1 MKFMDESGDDGKY
14 VGSNS
19 EFFTIS
25 IIDIENYVKVYNDLK
40 RKLDKKN
47 YFLKWYKLN
56 DKQKDIFINS
66 IKDVDYKVKIFYA
79 DEYTQNH
86 QAIVG

>member
-25 IIDIENYVKVYNDLK
+25 I
-40 RKLDKKN
+40 
-47 YFLKWYKLN
+47 
-56 DKQKDIFINS
+56 INS